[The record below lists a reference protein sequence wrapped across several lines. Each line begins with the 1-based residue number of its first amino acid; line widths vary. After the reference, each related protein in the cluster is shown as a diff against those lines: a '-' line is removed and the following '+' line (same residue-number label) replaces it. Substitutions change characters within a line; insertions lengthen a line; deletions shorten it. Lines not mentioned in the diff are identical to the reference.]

1 MNLAEKIAELRKQ
14 NNWSQEELAERLD
27 VSRQS
32 VSKWEGGVSTPELE
46 KLVRLSEIFGVSV
59 DSLLKDDTEP
69 LPAES
74 NERPRRVSREEAES
88 FMELTQRTGERI
100 ALGVSLCIV
109 SPLLLILSQ
118 RELGILPAALGI
130 SLGVLI
136 ITVAAA
142 VMLIV
147 SGGIKLEKYEYIE
160 KENLQ
165 LDEKTAALV
174 RERKSS
180 NESSLIRT
188 LTAGIALCI
197 LSAVPVVIAAA
208 TPFEN
213 ISIALLLIIAAVG
226 VNLIIRAGMVRV
238 SFDKLLEEGDYTRQ
252 RKHCEKYTAL
262 FTKIYWCT
270 ITAIF
275 LAISFVTDAWDK
287 TWIIWPVT
295 GVLYAALRFAVIAV
309 AERKRLYQ
317 RKS

>member
-1 MNLAEKIAELRKQ
+1 MNLAEKIVELRKQ

-32 VSKWEGGVSTPELE
+32 VSKWEGGVSAPELE

-69 LPAES
+69 LTAES
-74 NERPRRVSREEAES
+74 SERPRRVSREEAES
-88 FMELTQRTGERI
+88 FMELTQRTGKRI

-136 ITVAAA
+136 IMVAAA
-142 VMLIV
+142 VILIV

-160 KENLQ
+160 TENLQ

-174 RERKSS
+174 RERKASK
-180 NESSLIRT
+180 ESSLIRT

-226 VNLIIRAGMVRV
+226 VNLIVRAGMVRV

-252 RKHCEKYTAL
+252 RKHNEKYIEL

-270 ITAIF
+270 ITAVF

-287 TWIIWPVT
+287 TWIIWPVA

-309 AERKRLYQ
+309 SERKKL
-317 RKS
+317 